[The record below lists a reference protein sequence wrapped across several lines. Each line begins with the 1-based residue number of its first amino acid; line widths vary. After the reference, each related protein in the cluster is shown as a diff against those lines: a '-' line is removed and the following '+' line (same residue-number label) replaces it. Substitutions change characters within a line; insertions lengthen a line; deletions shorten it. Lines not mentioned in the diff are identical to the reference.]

1 MTRLLSLAFGLLM
14 VAAATLASSAPAL
27 VLAAVAVA
35 ALVAG
40 LVIRLAATLAVVAVV
55 GALALSEP
63 SPVVAAISGLA
74 ATAYLVVRHADGT
87 DAASSALTVP
97 TVLAALGVSAVTVL
111 GATVPLALP
120 WVPLVAPLAVVAAY
134 VIVLDRYAGDL
145 GHGGPLR

>member
-14 VAAATLASSAPAL
+14 VAAATLASGGPAL

-35 ALVAG
+35 ALLVG
-40 LVIRLAATLAVVAVV
+40 VVIRLAATLAVVAVV

-63 SPVVAAISGLA
+63 SPVVAAIAGLS

-87 DAASSALTVP
+87 DAASALTVP
-97 TVLAALGVSAVTVL
+97 TVLAALGLSAVTVL

-134 VIVLDRYAGDL
+134 VIVLDRYAGNP
-145 GHGGPLR
+145 GRGGPLR

>member
-14 VAAATLASSAPAL
+14 VAAATLASGGPAL

-63 SPVVAAISGLA
+63 SPVVAAIAGLS

-87 DAASSALTVP
+87 DAASALTVP
-97 TVLAALGVSAVTVL
+97 TVLAALGLSAVTVL

-134 VIVLDRYAGDL
+134 VIVLDRYAGNP
-145 GHGGPLR
+145 GRGGPLR

>member
-1 MTRLLSLAFGLLM
+1 VTRLLSLAFGLLM
-14 VAAATLASSAPAL
+14 VAAATLASGGPAL

-63 SPVVAAISGLA
+63 SPVVAAIAGLA

-87 DAASSALTVP
+87 DAASALTVP

-134 VIVLDRYAGDL
+134 VIVLDRYAGNP
-145 GHGGPLR
+145 GRGGPLR

>member
-1 MTRLLSLAFGLLM
+1 VTRLLSLAFGLLM
-14 VAAATLASSAPAL
+14 VAAATLASGGPAL

-63 SPVVAAISGLA
+63 SPVVAAIAGLS

-87 DAASSALTVP
+87 DAASALTVP
-97 TVLAALGVSAVTVL
+97 TVLAALGLSAVTVL

-134 VIVLDRYAGDL
+134 VIVLDRYAGNP
-145 GHGGPLR
+145 GRGGPLR

>member
-1 MTRLLSLAFGLLM
+1 
-14 VAAATLASSAPAL
+14 LASSGPAL

-63 SPVVAAISGLA
+63 SPVVAAIAGLA

-87 DAASSALTVP
+87 DAASALTVP
-97 TVLAALGVSAVTVL
+97 TVLAALGLSAVTVL

>member
-1 MTRLLSLAFGLLM
+1 VTRALSLAFGLLM
-14 VAAATLASSAPAL
+14 VAAATLAGGGPAL

-40 LVIRLAATLAVVAVV
+40 VVIRLAATLAVVAVA

-63 SPVVAAISGLA
+63 PPVVAAIAGLS

-87 DAASSALTVP
+87 DAASALTVP
-97 TVLAALGVSAVTVL
+97 TVLAALGLSAVTVL
-111 GATVPLALP
+111 GAAVPFALP

-134 VIVLDRYAGDL
+134 VIVLDRYAGNP
-145 GHGGPLR
+145 GRGGPLR

>member
-1 MTRLLSLAFGLLM
+1 VTRLLSLAFGLLM
-14 VAAATLASSAPAL
+14 VAAATLASGGPAL

-63 SPVVAAISGLA
+63 SPVVAAIAGLS
-74 ATAYLVVRHADGT
+74 ATAYLVVRHSDGT
-87 DAASSALTVP
+87 DAASALTVP
-97 TVLAALGVSAVTVL
+97 TVLAALGLSAVTVL

-134 VIVLDRYAGDL
+134 VIVLDRYAGNP
-145 GHGGPLR
+145 GRGGPLR

>member
-14 VAAATLASSAPAL
+14 VAAATLASGGPAL
-27 VLAAVAVA
+27 VLAAVAVT
-35 ALVAG
+35 ALLAG
-40 LVIRLAATLAVVAVV
+40 LVIRLAATVAVVAVV

-63 SPVVAAISGLA
+63 SPVVAAIAGLS

-87 DAASSALTVP
+87 DAASALTVP
-97 TVLAALGVSAVTVL
+97 TVLAALGLSAVTVL

-134 VIVLDRYAGDL
+134 VIVLDRYAGNP
-145 GHGGPLR
+145 GRGGPLR

>member
-14 VAAATLASSAPAL
+14 VAAATLASSGPAL

-63 SPVVAAISGLA
+63 SPVVAAIAGLA

-87 DAASSALTVP
+87 DAASALTVP
-97 TVLAALGVSAVTVL
+97 TVLAALGLSAVTVL

-120 WVPLVAPLAVVAAY
+120 WAPLVAPLAVVAAY

>member
-14 VAAATLASSAPAL
+14 VAAATLASGGPAL

-63 SPVVAAISGLA
+63 SPVVAAIAGLA

-87 DAASSALTVP
+87 DAASALTVP

-134 VIVLDRYAGDL
+134 VIVLDRYAGNP
-145 GHGGPLR
+145 GRGGPLR

>member
-14 VAAATLASSAPAL
+14 VAAATLASGGPAL

-35 ALVAG
+35 ALLAG
-40 LVIRLAATLAVVAVV
+40 LVIRLAATLAVVAVG

-63 SPVVAAISGLA
+63 SPVVAAIAGLA

-87 DAASSALTVP
+87 DAASALTVP
-97 TVLAALGVSAVTVL
+97 TVLAALGLSAVTVL

-134 VIVLDRYAGDL
+134 VIVLDRYAGDP
-145 GHGGPLR
+145 GRGGPLR

>member
-14 VAAATLASSAPAL
+14 VAAATLASGGPAL

-63 SPVVAAISGLA
+63 SPVVAAIAGLS

-87 DAASSALTVP
+87 DAASALTVP
-97 TVLAALGVSAVTVL
+97 TVLAALGLSAVTVL

-120 WVPLVAPLAVVAAY
+120 WAPLVAPLAVVAAY
-134 VIVLDRYAGDL
+134 VIVLDRYAGNP
-145 GHGGPLR
+145 GRGGPLR

>member
-1 MTRLLSLAFGLLM
+1 M
-14 VAAATLASSAPAL
+14 VAAATLASGGPAL

-35 ALVAG
+35 ALLAG
-40 LVIRLAATLAVVAVV
+40 LVIRLAATLAVVAVG

-63 SPVVAAISGLA
+63 SPVVAAIAGLA

-87 DAASSALTVP
+87 DAASALTVP
-97 TVLAALGVSAVTVL
+97 TVLAALGLSAVTVL

-134 VIVLDRYAGDL
+134 VIVLDRYAGDP
-145 GHGGPLR
+145 GRGGPLR

>member
-14 VAAATLASSAPAL
+14 VAAATVASSGPAL
-27 VLAAVAVA
+27 VLATVAVL
-35 ALVAG
+35 ALLAG
-40 LVIRLAATLAVVAVV
+40 LVIRLASTLAVVAVV

-63 SPVVAAISGLA
+63 SPVVAAIAGLA

-87 DAASSALTVP
+87 DAASVLTVP
-97 TVLAALGVSAVTVL
+97 TVLAALGLSAVTVL

-134 VIVLDRYAGDL
+134 VIVLDRYAGDP

>member
-14 VAAATLASSAPAL
+14 VAAAALASDGPAL
-27 VLAAVAVA
+27 VLAAAAVA
-35 ALVAG
+35 ALLAG

-63 SPVVAAISGLA
+63 SPVVAAIAGLA

-87 DAASSALTVP
+87 DAASALTVP
-97 TVLAALGVSAVTVL
+97 TVLAALGLSAVTVL

-134 VIVLDRYAGDL
+134 VIVLDRYAGNP
-145 GHGGPLR
+145 GHRGPLR

>member
-1 MTRLLSLAFGLLM
+1 VTRLLSLAFGLLM
-14 VAAATLASSAPAL
+14 VAAATLASDGPAL

-35 ALVAG
+35 GLVAG
-40 LVIRLAATLAVVAVV
+40 LVFRLAATLAVVAVA

-63 SPVVAAISGLA
+63 SPVVAAIAGLS

-87 DAASSALTVP
+87 DAASALTVP
-97 TVLAALGVSAVTVL
+97 TVLAALGLSAVTVL

-134 VIVLDRYAGDL
+134 VVVLDRYAGNP
-145 GHGGPLR
+145 GHDGALR

>member
-14 VAAATLASSAPAL
+14 VAAATLASGGPAL

-35 ALVAG
+35 ALLVG

-63 SPVVAAISGLA
+63 SPVVAAIAGLS

-87 DAASSALTVP
+87 DAASALTVP
-97 TVLAALGVSAVTVL
+97 TVLAALGLSAVTVL

-134 VIVLDRYAGDL
+134 VIVLDRYAGNP
-145 GHGGPLR
+145 GRGGPLR

>member
-1 MTRLLSLAFGLLM
+1 VTRLLSLAFGLLM
-14 VAAATLASSAPAL
+14 VAAATLAGGGPAL
-27 VLAAVAVA
+27 VLAAVAVV

-63 SPVVAAISGLA
+63 SPVIAAIAGLA
-74 ATAYLVVRHADGT
+74 ATAYLVVRHADGV
-87 DAASSALTVP
+87 DAASALTVP
-97 TVLAALGVSAVTVL
+97 TVLAALGLSAVTVL

-134 VIVLDRYAGDL
+134 VIVLDRYAGDP
-145 GHGGPLR
+145 GRGGPLR

>member
-14 VAAATLASSAPAL
+14 VAAATLASGGPAL

-35 ALVAG
+35 ALLVG
-40 LVIRLAATLAVVAVV
+40 VVIRLAATLAVVAVV

-63 SPVVAAISGLA
+63 SPVVAAIAGLA

-87 DAASSALTVP
+87 DAASALTVP

-134 VIVLDRYAGDL
+134 VIVLDRYAGNP
-145 GHGGPLR
+145 GRGGPLR

>member
-1 MTRLLSLAFGLLM
+1 VTRLLSLAFGLLM
-14 VAAATLASSAPAL
+14 VAAATLASSGPAL

-63 SPVVAAISGLA
+63 SPVVAAIAGLA

-87 DAASSALTVP
+87 DAASALTVP
-97 TVLAALGVSAVTVL
+97 TVLAALGLSAVTVL

-120 WVPLVAPLAVVAAY
+120 WAPLVAPLAVVAAY

>member
-1 MTRLLSLAFGLLM
+1 VTRLLSLAFGLLM
-14 VAAATLASSAPAL
+14 VAAATLASGGPAF

-35 ALVAG
+35 ALLAG

-63 SPVVAAISGLA
+63 SPVVAAIAGLA

-87 DAASSALTVP
+87 DAACALTVP
-97 TVLAALGVSAVTVL
+97 TVLAALGLSAVTVL
-111 GATVPLALP
+111 GATVPFALP

-134 VIVLDRYAGDL
+134 VIVLDRYAGNP